1 MTQNTDRLV
10 FTGKKILSASPG
22 AHKDSPET
30 AEPYVVN
37 DRLKMAV
44 NLAITLRRPLLLEG
58 DPGCG
63 KTCLARAVAFE
74 LGLPYFRWN
83 IQSTTKA
90 KDGQYTYDALGRLHD
105 VQVRKG
111 EQITLRDPSNIGDYL
126 KAGALGNAFI
136 IKDRTSIVLID
147 EIDKADI
154 DFPNDLLTVLDRPW
168 KFQVTET
175 GREVQAHEDHVPIV
189 IITSNKE
196 KGNLPEAFLRRCLY
210 HYVDFPNSPEELKQ
224 IVDRHYQIGNETPAV
239 SIPSGDLQSAAID
252 RFLEV
257 RNREGGLVKK
267 PGTSEFLDWLKALQ
281 IFGETPY
288 DPVKLKQEQDRLPYP
303 ELLLKVQKDWRQ
315 FTPVV

>member
-1 MTQNTDRLV
+1 MTNQDKLV
-10 FTGKKILSASPG
+10 FTGQKVLSRPTG
-22 AHKDSPET
+22 AHPQAPDSP
-30 AEPYVVN
+30 EPYVVN

-63 KTCLARAVAFE
+63 KTCLARAIAFE

-111 EQITLRDPSNIGDYL
+111 EQSTLRDPSNAGAYL
-126 KAGALGNAFI
+126 QLGALGQAFY

-168 KFQVTET
+168 KFQIMET
-175 GREVQAHEDHVPIV
+175 GHEIQANENHIPIV

-224 IVDRHYQIGNETPAV
+224 IVDRHYQIETEIAPPTA
-239 SIPSGDLQSAAID
+239 DLQSAAIE
-252 RFLEV
+252 RFLAV

-267 PGTSEFLDWLKALQ
+267 PGTSEFLDWLKALH

-288 DPVKLKQEQDRLPYP
+288 DSDKLKQEQDRLPYP

-315 FTPVV
+315 FTPAM

>member
-1 MTQNTDRLV
+1 MTNLDKLV
-10 FTGKKILSASPG
+10 FTGQKVLSRPTG
-22 AHKDSPET
+22 AHPQAPDSP
-30 AEPYVVN
+30 EPYVVT

-105 VQVRKG
+105 VQVRQG
-111 EQITLRDPSNIGDYL
+111 GQNTRHDPNNIGEYL
-126 KAGALGNAFI
+126 KPGALGNAFI

-168 KFQVTET
+168 KFKVLET
-175 GREVQAHEDHVPIV
+175 GYEVEPDPQHIPIV

-196 KGNLPEAFLRRCLY
+196 KGNLLPEAFLRRCLY
-210 HYVDFPNSPEELKQ
+210 HYVDFPNSKDELQ
-224 IVDRHYQIGNETPAV
+224 RIVDRHYQIETATPPPTAA
-239 SIPSGDLQSAAID
+239 LQSAAID

-257 RNREGGLVKK
+257 RNFEGGLVKK

-281 IFGETPY
+281 IFGAKPY
-288 DPVKLKQEQDRLPYP
+288 DPVKLDREKKLLPYP

-315 FTPVV
+315 FTPAM

>member
-1 MTQNTDRLV
+1 MTQTTDRLI
-10 FTGKKILSASPG
+10 FTGQKVLSSPTG
-22 AHKDSPET
+22 AHPKSPDT
-30 AEPYVVN
+30 PEPYVVN

-105 VQVRKG
+105 VQVQKG
-111 EQITLRDPSNIGDYL
+111 EQTTLRDPSNIGNYL
-126 KAGALGNAFI
+126 QTGALGNAFI

-175 GREVQAHEDHVPIV
+175 GYQVQANENHIPIV

-210 HYVDFPNSPEELKQ
+210 HYVDFPDSVDELKQ
-224 IVDRHYQIGNETPAV
+224 IIDRHYELDTKTAPPTA
-239 SIPSGDLQSAAID
+239 DLQSAAIE
-252 RFLEV
+252 RFLAV

-281 IFGETPY
+281 IFGEKAPY
-288 DPVKLKQEQDRLPYP
+288 DPSKLEQEQDVLPYP

-315 FTPVV
+315 FKPAM